1 MGFWVFMLVMDL
13 MIPFMMIIF
22 GKYFLKNAPKEINAV
37 FGYRTAMSMKN
48 NATWE
53 FAHKYCGKL
62 WYRWGL
68 AMLPISVAA
77 MLPVAGKSAGITGS
91 VGGII
96 CVIQTVFLVG
106 SVFPTEKA
114 LKDNFDRDGKRRRI

>member
-77 MLPVAGKSAGITGS
+77 MLPVVGKSAGITGS

>member
-114 LKDNFDRDGKRRRI
+114 LKDNFDGDGKRRRI